1 MLRRYCRRCVRPG
14 VLRTSWADT
23 SCPSLFQA
31 SILLNLSSLR
41 FKQQAVVKANKFGQ
55 LNQNLRNLRAKAAT
69 VLKDVSAELGTIG
82 AEESTSEQRRAFAD
96 GTCKSLQ
103 QFDEVR
109 SMYSFTKIHIS
120 FAPLVRARLAHRCGQ
135 EAR

>member
-55 LNQNLRNLRAKAAT
+55 LNQNLRNLRAKAAA

-96 GTCKSLQ
+96 GACKSLQ
-103 QFDEVR
+103 QYDEVR
-109 SMYSFTKIHIS
+109 SAYSFTVIQAS
-120 FAPLVRARLAHRCGQ
+120 VANLFF
-135 EAR
+135 